1 MYYEI
6 HIITEAAGNGSI
18 HSLISDMHTHDNS
31 IEGCSDLHLPLSYV
45 ADLFKF
51 HYMPG
56 WKVGFMVNHPRDL
69 NGKLA
74 NYVSFI
80 GPLHYSLIC

>member
-1 MYYEI
+1 MYQEI
-6 HIITEAAGNGSI
+6 QIITEAAGNGSI
-18 HSLISDMHTHDNS
+18 HSLILDMPTHDNS

-56 WKVGFMVNHPRDL
+56 WKVSTENL
-69 NGKLA
+69 QA
-74 NYVSFI
+74 IYVSFI
-80 GPLHYSLIC
+80 VPLYYFNFPTSSFL